1 MTKLKKRADGR
12 LVKTVTAANGKRLFF
27 YGKTEREI
35 NKKILEYR
43 DKEDKG
49 KTFLE
54 VSDDWWE
61 EAEERLAVQS
71 IQTYKKAKSRADG
84 YFKDTPIKDI
94 TPKDVSGFLSSVAA
108 YGYAQRTVA
117 KQKVILGLIF
127 SHGIEKDA
135 LMFNP
140 CASVRLP
147 KGLPKV
153 KRESATLEDEKKI
166 RESVDVWL
174 FPFFALMTGMRKG
187 ELLALTWRDVD
198 FENNIIHVTKSVYR
212 DGNQGFIKEPK
223 TASGVRIVPLLKP
236 LREKLLEIKKRMPDD
251 FIFSDDGKR
260 PFTDSRFRSLVA
272 HFKKVTG
279 VQATAHQLRHS
290 FATIAFE
297 AGISAKAVQE
307 ILGHSQVTTT
317 LNIYTDFRKKSFE
330 QVTDVLNKR
339 MI

>member
-35 NKKILEYR
+35 NRKILEYQE
-43 DKEDKG
+43 KEEKG

-61 EAEERLAVQS
+61 EAAERLAVQS
-71 IQTYKKAKSRADG
+71 VQTYKKAKSRADG

-94 TPKDVSGFLSSVAA
+94 TPKDVSSFLSFVAT

-135 LMFNP
+135 LVFNP

-147 KGLPKV
+147 KGLKRA

-166 RESVDVWL
+166 RESADVWL

-187 ELLALTWRDVD
+187 ELLALTWRDID
-198 FENNIIHVTKSVYR
+198 FENNIIHVTKSVYH
-212 DGNQGFIKEPK
+212 DGNRAFLKEPK
-223 TASGVRIVPLLKP
+223 TKSGVRTVPLLDP
-236 LREKLLEIKKRMPDD
+236 LKEKLLRTENRALDD
-251 FIFSDDGKR
+251 FIFSHDGKR
-260 PFTDSRFRSLVA
+260 PLTSRRFRTLEK
-272 HFKKVTG
+272 HFKEATG

-290 FATIAFE
+290 YATIAFE
-297 AGISAKAVQE
+297 AGIPAKAVQE
-307 ILGHSQVTTT
+307 ILGHSQVSTT
-317 LNIYTDFRKKSFE
+317 LNIYTDFRQASFE
-330 QVTDVLNKR
+330 QVSDVLIKR
-339 MI
+339 MR